1 MSTAVGTIEYLAN
14 ELAALFD
21 PLAQRAANGTAD
33 SILEW
38 VGLRPPDVSTT
49 ADDLTSGIASLASAA
64 SALPDQITALATAIQ
79 NQDAVTVAS
88 AGQALVTQFALIVKA
103 AGAVAAALQALST
116 SGSLNPSQQAEMA
129 AFAGEFVDRVLNRL
143 FVEYLE
149 SRFSQIAIALM
160 ATGVIEVVD
169 QPGGTAGSLSGAY
182 TQKTFHFDRAAQMF
196 TKPQDLLSDS
206 FAWGQPGFD
215 GVALFQALQT
225 LLQWKFEV
233 PAQLLQP
240 TGMPATLEAF
250 AFSATVDDA
259 VSPPGIDL
267 SVRVPGSATINTPID
282 LGDWQATVNV
292 ATNFPADITAK
303 ITPPFDVA
311 LDLSSGTAVFTLD
324 LHFAR
329 SATADPFLLLG
340 TAGGTSLQVQSPTAD
355 LKLDLQFDPANLSLT
370 VDPQVSVQL
379 QGGRLTVSSDGSD
392 GFLSTLLSGNDIDA
406 NFNVGVTW
414 SPSKGIAFVASAGLE
429 IQVPTHISLGPL
441 DISSIVLGAELQSD
455 GTIPVELSASFDA
468 DLGPLTASVDR
479 MGLLCNFSFPKGG
492 GNLGPANAGFAFKP
506 PTGVGLSVDAGIV
519 QGGGFLY
526 IDTEHGQYAGALQLM
541 FADFLSL
548 TAIGLINTKMPD
560 GSSGFSLLIII
571 TADFG
576 AGIQLGFGFALM
588 AVGGLLGLNRSML
601 FQPLMDG
608 IRTGAIDSIMF
619 PQNVIANAPRI
630 ISDLQAVFPPQQGVF
645 LVGPMAKLGW
655 GDGLITL
662 SLGVIV
668 EIPPGDIAILGILQL
683 VLPDEDDDILLLQV
697 NFAGALEFDKQ
708 RLYFFASLYDS
719 HILFITLEGEMGLL
733 MAWGDNANFVVSVG
747 GFNPQFNP
755 PPLPFPSPQR
765 IEIDI
770 INESFARIRC
780 SGYFAVTSN
789 TVQFGSQSE
798 FFFGFSAL
806 NLSGSSGFDVLIQF
820 SPFHL
825 TADIST
831 SFSVNVFGV
840 GCYGID
846 MDLTLDGPTPWH
858 AHGTASISFLFFSIG
873 ISVDFTWGESQSIT
887 LPPVAV
893 MPILSGELDKQS
905 NWKAVLPNGSNLL
918 VALRQLPPSES
929 SLVLH
934 PVGFLQVSQRAIPLD
949 LTLDK
954 DGNQQPSDANYFTLD
969 VTSGGLSKDRTL
981 QEQFAPAQFKNMDD
995 AAKLSQPAYVP
1006 MDSGIELTATGTT
1019 YASGT
1024 AITRN
1029 VRYDLTVIDI
1039 HAAPVFRR
1047 FYIFVASLFTHFLT
1061 GSSVTRCTLS
1071 NRRQQLSQP
1080 YTTHV
1085 SVSTESF
1092 AVALQANN
1100 TVFRADAASFTS
1112 QVAAQEYLAKAVAQ
1126 DPGLAGA
1133 LHVLPHFE
1141 VAA

>member
-1 MSTAVGTIEYLAN
+1 LSDAVGTIEYLAN

-49 ADDLTSGIASLASAA
+49 ADDLTSGISTLASGA

-79 NQDAVTVAS
+79 NQDAATVAS

-103 AGAVAAALQALST
+103 AEAVATALQALST
-116 SGSLNPSQQAEMA
+116 SGGLTPSQQAELA
-129 AFAGEFVDRVLNRL
+129 AFAVEFIDRVLNRL

-149 SRFSQIAIALM
+149 SRFGQIVIALM
-160 ATGVIEVVD
+160 ATGVIEIVD
-169 QPGGTAGSLSGAY
+169 QPGGPAGSLSGAY

-215 GVALFQALQT
+215 GVALFQALQA
-225 LLQWKFEV
+225 LLQLKFDV

-250 AFSATVDDA
+250 AFSATVDDSL
-259 VSPPGIDL
+259 SPPGIDL
-267 SVRVPGSATINTPID
+267 SVRVPGSATINAPID

-292 ATNFPADITAK
+292 AASFPADLTAK
-303 ITPPFDVA
+303 ITPLFGVA
-311 LDLSSGTAVFTLD
+311 LDLSTGNAGFTLD

-340 TAGGTSLQVQSPTAD
+340 TAGGSSLQVQSPTAD

-370 VDPQVSVQL
+370 IDPQVSVQL
-379 QGGRLTVSSDGSD
+379 QGGKLTVSSDGSD
-392 GFLSTLLSGNDIDA
+392 GFLSTLLSNSDIDA

-414 SPSKGIAFVASAGLE
+414 SPSQGIAFVASAGLE

-441 DISSIVLGAELQSD
+441 DISSIVLGAELESD

-468 DLGPLTASVDR
+468 NLGPLTASVDR

-492 GNLGPANAGFAFKP
+492 GNLGPANATFAFKP
-506 PTGVGLSVDAGIV
+506 PTGVGLSVDAGIIE
-519 QGGGFLY
+519 GGGFLY

-548 TAIGLINTKMPD
+548 TAIGIINTKMPD

-601 FQPLMDG
+601 FQPLMDD

-655 GDGLITL
+655 SDGLISL

-683 VLPDEDDDILLLQV
+683 VLPDEDDAVLLLQV

-733 MAWGDNANFVVSVG
+733 MAWGDNGNFVVSVG

-789 TVQFGSQSE
+789 TVQFGSLSE

-893 MPILSGELDKQS
+893 MPILSGELGKQS

-918 VALRQLPPSES
+918 VALRKLDPSES
-929 SLVLH
+929 ALVLH

-954 DGNQQPSDANYFTLD
+954 DGTQQPSDANYFTLD

-981 QEQFAPAQFKNMDD
+981 QEQFAPAQFTNMDD

-1024 AITRN
+1024 AVTRN

-1039 HAAPVFRR
+1039 HAVPVFRR
-1047 FYIFVASLFTHFLT
+1047 FYIFVASLFEHFLN
-1061 GSSVTRCTLS
+1061 GSSATRCTLS
-1071 NRRQQLSQP
+1071 NHLEQLSQP

-1085 SVSTESF
+1085 SVSAESF
-1092 AVALQANN
+1092 AVALQTNN
-1100 TVFRADAASFTS
+1100 TVFRSDATSFTS

-1126 DPGLAGA
+1126 DPSLADT
-1133 LHVLPHFE
+1133 LHVLPQFE